1 MGEAAPGTAASTDA
15 AQVLRRLVDLRE
27 TDGTEG
33 AHVLVDVLLVAS
45 ALPDHETALY
55 AAEHLH
61 RAIDALGAA
70 AGNES
75 R

>member
-1 MGEAAPGTAASTDA
+1 MDDPTLDEGTSSSDA

-27 TDGTEG
+27 TDGKDG
-33 AHVLVDVLLVAS
+33 AHLLVDVILVAS

-61 RAIDALGAA
+61 RAIDALDGHPA
-70 AGNES
+70 
-75 R
+75 